1 MFEFESI
8 KGKPDELAHKYV
20 IVLTVHIT
28 VESLVSIGDSVTIR
42 TIRTSAFGCRCS
54 IAFARTTRTGN
65 GKNSRISLT
74 CGRILVGCISW
85 RFYKKLKLDLKNI
98 NILREKLKI

>member
-42 TIRTSAFGCRCS
+42 TIRTSAFSCRRS

-65 GKNSRISLT
+65 GKNSRIGLT

-85 RFYKKLKLDLKNI
+85 RFYRKKNYEFKTFTRN
-98 NILREKLKI
+98 